1 MTKRVQLGV
10 SMKRGL
16 TNIGKKLS
24 QVKAPSL
31 PLVSRTHIVIL
42 WVVGAA
48 VVIGVLIALSLNHPF
63 PLLQTRGEVANRQR
77 DLLLFATALAL
88 LVLVPVYYMIFTF
101 AWRYRAGHKKEYK
114 PDWDTHKGYEALWW
128 GIPIAIISVLA
139 VVTWTTSHSLDP
151 FKPLASSQ
159 KPLQVQVVAL
169 QWKWLFIYPEEGV
182 ASVNEVAFPAGRP
195 VEFTLTSDAPMN
207 SFWVPQLAGQ
217 IYVMSGMST
226 KLHVMADKT
235 GVYDGV
241 SSNMSGKGFA
251 DMRFKARA
259 MTQRDFGAWLATAHG
274 GERLTQER
282 YEKLASPSM
291 NKVAYFH
298 AEDSTIYDNVIMKY
312 MHSTAAN
319 EVKPTEENLPSQTEN
334 ATTQVEYC
342 LNGMCHDTQTME
354 GMQ

>member
-10 SMKRGL
+10 SMKRGF

-88 LVLVPVYYMIFTF
+88 LVLVPVYFMIFTF

-195 VEFTLTSDAPMN
+195 VEFTMTSDAPMN
-207 SFWVPQLAGQ
+207 SFWIPQLAGQ

-226 KLHVMADKT
+226 KLHVSADIT
-235 GVYDGV
+235 GVYEGM
-241 SSNMSGKGFA
+241 SSNISGKGFA
-251 DMRFKARA
+251 DMKFKARA
-259 MTQRDFGAWLATAHG
+259 MTVRDFDAWVEHARAT
-274 GERLTQER
+274 GEHLTQAS
-282 YEKLASPSM
+282 YEVLAMPKISA
-291 NKVAYFH
+291 VAYYH
-298 AEDSTIYDNVIMKY
+298 VHDQNIYDDVIMKY
-312 MHSTAAN
+312 MHGMSPN
-319 EVKPTEENLPSQTEN
+319 EVKPTEEKVPSQMDSGHME
-334 ATTQVEYC
+334 
-342 LNGMCHDTQTME
+342 HHME
-354 GMQ
+354 GMHQ